1 MSEHFTVIQ
10 EKEGEFFAPRQALI
24 HGVRLSFYAPNID
37 KDFER
42 DLSRF
47 ETRSEDIY
55 VVSFPK
61 SGTTWVQEIVW
72 QILNDGKISE
82 ERVESRY
89 PFLEKSLLFDRPG
102 EESDEKKVSVTSR
115 PSPRLIKSHLPYHVI
130 PKSKEG
136 SKRSKY
142 IYVARNP
149 RDVAVSYYHFVLNF
163 GPSSYFKG
171 TWEFFVK
178 LFLEGKNSYGFWS
191 DHVLPWWKHRDEP
204 HVLFLKYEDL
214 KKDLCGKVRL
224 ISEFLEKPLS
234 DEMIRKIAHQCTF
247 AEMKKNSNSYVIS
260 AYATKPNLLRK
271 GQIGDW
277 KSLFSEELNK
287 QFEETFLT
295 KLNGTGLH
303 FDTE

>member
-24 HGVRLSFYAPNID
+24 HGVRLSFYVPNID

-89 PFLEKSLLFDRPG
+89 SFLETSQLFDRPG
-102 EESDEKKVSVTSR
+102 DESDEQKVSVTSR

-130 PKSKEG
+130 PKSKEER
-136 SKRSKY
+136 KR
-142 IYVARNP
+142 
-149 RDVAVSYYHFVLNF
+149 
-163 GPSSYFKG
+163 
-171 TWEFFVK
+171 
-178 LFLEGKNSYGFWS
+178 NSYGFWS

-204 HVLFLKYEDL
+204 YVLFLKYEDL
-214 KKDLCGKVRL
+214 KKDLCGNVRL

-260 AYATKPNLLRK
+260 AYATKPNFLRK